1 MEGTRKKQASPSS
14 PLSIAWVP
22 CTRGP
27 VGGISAVFRRAWGG
41 KKQQAARRSPTHP
54 FFFAPDGTL
63 SGCVVGSNHCG
74 LWGGGCA
81 LIICGEEGRGSEAG
95 DVRRAAREGG
105 AWDASDPVS
114 PCCAWRSHAAASP
127 AWVLQL
133 PQSAGCCCLSSTCAT
148 GPFSQRGQND
158 CVKGSCGA
166 GVHPVH
172 GICASS
178 GPFCLHT
185 PSFSSDALWAI
196 PRGKFGPFNK
206 LPLGQRVHRR
216 HPRSSQSSASI
227 PEILRSRQG
236 N

>member
-1 MEGTRKKQASPSS
+1 MRLLSVGREG
-14 PLSIAWVP
+14 
-22 CTRGP
+22 G
-27 VGGISAVFRRAWGG
+27 GG
-41 KKQQAARRSPTHP
+41 K
-54 FFFAPDGTL
+54 
-63 SGCVVGSNHCG
+63 
-74 LWGGGCA
+74 
-81 LIICGEEGRGSEAG
+81 AG

-114 PCCAWRSHAAASP
+114 PCCAWRGHAAASP

-133 PQSAGCCCLSSTCAT
+133 SQSAGCCCLLSACAT

-178 GPFCLHT
+178 GSFCLHT
-185 PSFSSDALWAI
+185 PSTSSCALWAI

-206 LPLGQRVHRR
+206 PPSAKGFIVDTRA
-216 HPRSSQSSASI
+216 HPNPRASI